1 MKSTLPGGDLRP
13 IPDCYIL
20 TGDSNMIEMKIL
32 PDISDSKSAA
42 YSDESIIGRAFPM
55 KTFSHG
61 ENRAISWTAHF
72 IVCKGTDPQE
82 LLSILRS
89 IESCVYPNDLNTA
102 TPYEPPAICQIQCGQ
117 LLGDFPLCVV
127 LKSYS
132 VKFPTDVAWDE
143 ETYIPYKF
151 DVDMSF
157 EVVYDSNDL
166 PGAGRIFTSG
176 M

>member
-1 MKSTLPGGDLRP
+1 MKATLPGGDLVP
-13 IPDCYIL
+13 IPDCYVIC
-20 TGDSNMIEMKIL
+20 GDGNWIDMKIL

-42 YSDESIIGRAFPM
+42 YNDEPIIGRSLPL

-61 ENRAISWTAHF
+61 ENRSISWTAHF
-72 IVCKGTDPQE
+72 IVCKSGDAE
-82 LLSILRS
+82 EILSNLRS
-89 IESCVYPNDLNTA
+89 IEGCVYPTDTSTA
-102 TPYEPPAICQIQCGQ
+102 TPYEPPPICKIKCGMI
-117 LLGDFPLCVV
+117 LGDDELCVV

-132 VKFPTDVAWDE
+132 VKFPTDIAWDE
-143 ETYIPYKF
+143 DNYIPYKL

-166 PGAGRIFTSG
+166 PGADRIFTSG

>member
-1 MKSTLPGGDLRP
+1 MKATLPGGDLIP
-13 IPDCYIL
+13 IPDCYVQC
-20 TGDSNMIEMKIL
+20 GDGNLIEMKIL
-32 PDISDSKSAA
+32 PDISDNKSAA
-42 YSDESIIGRAFPM
+42 YNDEPIIGRSLPL

-72 IVCKGTDPQE
+72 IVCKSGDAQE
-82 LLSILRS
+82 HLANLRS
-89 IESCVYPNDLNTA
+89 IEGCVYPQDNSTA
-102 TPYEPPAICQIQCGQ
+102 TPYEPPPICKIKCGQ
-117 LLGDFPLCVV
+117 ILGDDELCVV

-132 VKFPTDVAWDE
+132 VKFPTDIAWDE
-143 ETYIPYKF
+143 DLYIPYKF

-166 PGAGRIFTSG
+166 PGADRIFTSG